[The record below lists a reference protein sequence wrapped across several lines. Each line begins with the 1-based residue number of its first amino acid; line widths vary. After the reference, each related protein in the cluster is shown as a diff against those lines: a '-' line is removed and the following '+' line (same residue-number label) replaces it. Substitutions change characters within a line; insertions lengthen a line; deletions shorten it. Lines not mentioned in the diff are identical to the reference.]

1 MTARRLL
8 ILTVTAAICA
18 GVAFAQ
24 GPAAPPAP
32 PAAPQNPNVPD
43 PNGPVAIIYGNVK
56 VTRGELGEFLM
67 ARGGSQRLDL
77 LVNKVIIEAE
87 ARRRGVTVTETE
99 MVAAFNSDLEGMSV
113 DKAMFVNKM
122 LPEYQKTLYEWMEDV
137 IRPKLLLTKMIQD
150 KVQISEAD
158 IDVEMGKEFGEQRV
172 LQTIVWPLDDDLKAI
187 ELNWGKLRD
196 SVEEYD
202 RAARSQANRS
212 LAAAGGMARP
222 ITRYTHGTDDL
233 VTKRAFQLKGGE
245 VSEILKTGVGYMV
258 IKLVKVIPPSE
269 PKDVAKARAIAQ
281 KRALELKINEE
292 QPKLFAELRKQAD
305 PEILYTGPAL
315 WKEAK
320 DVVRGEKPVQA
331 VLPAGAKV
339 VK

>member
-8 ILTVTAAICA
+8 ILAGAAATCA
-18 GVAFAQ
+18 GVALAQ
-24 GPAAPPAP
+24 GPAPR
-32 PAAPQNPNVPD
+32 PAAPGPQPNAPD
-43 PNGPVAIIYGNVK
+43 PNGPVAILYGNVK

-67 ARGGSQRLDL
+67 ARGGAQRLDL

-87 ARRRGVTVTETE
+87 ARRMGVTVTETE
-99 MVAAFNSDLEGMSV
+99 MIAAFNSDLEGMSV
-113 DKAMFVNKM
+113 DKAMFVTKM

-158 IDVEMGKEFGEQRV
+158 VDVEMAKEFGEQRV
-172 LQTIVWPLDDDLKAI
+172 LQTIVWPLNDDKKAI
-187 ELNWGKLRD
+187 NAAWGKLRD
-196 SVEEYD
+196 SAEEYD

-222 ITRYTHGTDDL
+222 ITKYTHGTDDL
-233 VTKRAFQLKGGE
+233 VTTRAFQLKEGE
-245 VSEILKTGVGYMV
+245 VSEILTTGVGHIV
-258 IKLVKVIPPSE
+258 IKLVKVIPPTE
-269 PKDVAKARAIAQ
+269 PKDVAKARAIAKQ
-281 KRALELKINEE
+281 RAFELKVNEE
-292 QPKLFAELRKQAD
+292 QPKLFAQLREKAN
-305 PEILYTGPAL
+305 PEILYTGPAQ
-315 WKEAK
+315 WREAK
-320 DVVRGEKPVQA
+320 DVVRGEKPVQD